1 MEKERGGVGRR
12 APRLAVMLKGAL
24 VSRRERPCTVVDLSL
39 TGCLV
44 RCEAALDTGTILDLR
59 TELDTSPFA
68 AKVQVTESYL
78 DGSIGSG
85 DPPRYLAGLS
95 FLSLQAQEQARLRR
109 FLDDERK
116 RRRDAD
122 PPSR

>member
-1 MEKERGGVGRR
+1 M
-12 APRLAVMLKGAL
+12 
-24 VSRRERPCTVVDLSL
+24 VVDLSL

-59 TELDTSPFA
+59 TELDEAPFA

-78 DGSIGSG
+78 DGSTATG
-85 DPPRYLAGLS
+85 PPARYLAGLS
-95 FLSLQAQEQARLRR
+95 FLGLPAQEQARLRR
-109 FLDDERK
+109 FLDDERR

-122 PPSR
+122 TPAR